1 MFTLA
6 DNKQIGA
13 YLRRTI
19 DRQGYPSVRQF
30 GKACLEEANLP
41 SNDEE
46 LRKMSNRL
54 SQILKGKKG
63 VQLEDL
69 PVFSK
74 LLDISCEEILSAG
87 TCVAPS
93 SSHVT
98 NYSTAMSAD
107 EREWEAFIQRED
119 QLILNADEYG
129 KTVIDYAL
137 AFRNYRLLKYLTDHR
152 YIWFVGTDEM
162 DLFNY
167 NFGAGTS
174 IERNPL
180 LLHNLNVLDAKMKE
194 RYDLRMKMIILAIQH
209 GDTKMLTELRARE
222 IPTLYQACSFSCT
235 PAECERYFDEE
246 LIEALTNASDEILE
260 YFSKEYEIVDRI
272 GTENRFMF
280 PFISQLISAL
290 LETKNDYVQWMLKNA
305 IKHNQYVRN
314 RLADLLEVSADYYR
328 RLYGTSMQNESI
340 KTDIVKSIMRDI
352 DFYEDGNLVSYRT
365 VLRKDGIITNL
376 VKVEGTSDDV
386 QTRHLIQEVNE
397 LYEEIRKLVPNI

>member
-1 MFTLA
+1 MFILA

-137 AFRNYRLLKYLTDHR
+137 EFRNYGLLKYLTDHKH
-152 YIWFVGTDEM
+152 IWFVGTDKM
-162 DLFNY
+162 DLFYY

-180 LLHNLNVLDAKMKE
+180 LLRNLNVLDIKMKE

-209 GDTKMLTELRARE
+209 GDTKMLTELRAKE
-222 IPTLYQACSFSCT
+222 IPTLYQACCFSCT
-235 PAECERYFDEE
+235 PAECGRYYDEE
-246 LIEALTNASDEILE
+246 LIEALTDASDEILE
-260 YFSKEYEIVDRI
+260 YFSKEFEIVGRLA
-272 GTENRFMF
+272 TANRFMF

-290 LETKNDYVQWMLKNA
+290 LETKNGYVQWMLKDA

-314 RLADLLEVSADYYR
+314 RIVDLMEESADYCR
-328 RLYGTSMQNESI
+328 QLYGERLQIESI
-340 KTDIVKSIMRDI
+340 KTDIVKGIMRDV

-365 VLRKDGIITNL
+365 FSRKDGIITNL
-376 VKVEGTSDDV
+376 VRVEGTSDDV
-386 QTRHLIQEVNE
+386 QTRRLIQEVNE
-397 LYEEIRKLVPNI
+397 LYEEIRKLVPNL

>member
-1 MFTLA
+1 
-6 DNKQIGA
+6 
-13 YLRRTI
+13 
-19 DRQGYPSVRQF
+19 
-30 GKACLEEANLP
+30 
-41 SNDEE
+41 
-46 LRKMSNRL
+46 
-54 SQILKGKKG
+54 
-63 VQLEDL
+63 
-69 PVFSK
+69 
-74 LLDISCEEILSAG
+74 
-87 TCVAPS
+87 
-93 SSHVT
+93 
-98 NYSTAMSAD
+98 
-107 EREWEAFIQRED
+107 
-119 QLILNADEYG
+119 
-129 KTVIDYAL
+129 
-137 AFRNYRLLKYLTDHR
+137 
-152 YIWFVGTDEM
+152 M

-180 LLHNLNVLDAKMKE
+180 LLRNLNVLDAKMKE

-222 IPTLYQACSFSCT
+222 IPTLYQACCFSCT

-260 YFSKEYEIVDRI
+260 YFSKEFEIVDRI

-290 LETKNDYVQWMLKNA
+290 LETKNEYVQWMLKDA

-328 RLYGTSMQNESI
+328 QLYRESLQIESI
-340 KTDIVKSIMRDI
+340 KTDIVKSIMRDV
-352 DFYEDGNLVSYRT
+352 DFYENGNLVSYRT

-386 QTRHLIQEVNE
+386 QTRRLIQEVNE
-397 LYEEIRKLVPNI
+397 LYEEIRKLVPNL

>member
-1 MFTLA
+1 
-6 DNKQIGA
+6 
-13 YLRRTI
+13 
-19 DRQGYPSVRQF
+19 
-30 GKACLEEANLP
+30 
-41 SNDEE
+41 
-46 LRKMSNRL
+46 
-54 SQILKGKKG
+54 
-63 VQLEDL
+63 
-69 PVFSK
+69 
-74 LLDISCEEILSAG
+74 
-87 TCVAPS
+87 
-93 SSHVT
+93 
-98 NYSTAMSAD
+98 
-107 EREWEAFIQRED
+107 
-119 QLILNADEYG
+119 
-129 KTVIDYAL
+129 
-137 AFRNYRLLKYLTDHR
+137 
-152 YIWFVGTDEM
+152 
-162 DLFNY
+162 
-167 NFGAGTS
+167 
-174 IERNPL
+174 
-180 LLHNLNVLDAKMKE
+180 
-194 RYDLRMKMIILAIQH
+194 
-209 GDTKMLTELRARE
+209 MLTELRARE

-328 RLYGTSMQNESI
+328 QLYEESLQIESI

-386 QTRHLIQEVNE
+386 QTRRLIQEVNE

>member
-1 MFTLA
+1 MFILA

-137 AFRNYRLLKYLTDHR
+137 AFRNYRLLKYLTDHK

-180 LLHNLNVLDAKMKE
+180 LLRNLNVLDAKMKE

-209 GDTKMLTELRARE
+209 GDTKMLTKLRARE
-222 IPTLYQACSFSCT
+222 IPTLYQACCFSCT

-260 YFSKEYEIVDRI
+260 YFSKEFEIVDRI
-272 GTENRFMF
+272 GAENRFMF

-290 LETKNDYVQWMLKNA
+290 LETKNEYVQWMLKDA

-328 RLYGTSMQNESI
+328 QLYEESLQIESI
-340 KTDIVKSIMRDI
+340 KTDVVKSIMRDI
-352 DFYEDGNLVSYRT
+352 DLYEDGNLVSYRT

-386 QTRHLIQEVNE
+386 QTRRLIQEVNE
-397 LYEEIRKLVPNI
+397 LYEEIRKLVPNL